1 METCVCKYC
10 RKMFQ
15 SSLRTT
21 VCDECVGA
29 DNKKF
34 EVIEQYLVDYPN
46 SNAIQI
52 SEALEISVHDVLR
65 YVDEGRLMISK
76 GRFEALKDE

>member
-1 METCVCKYC
+1 METCVSKYC
-10 RKMFQ
+10 IKMFQ
-15 SSLRTT
+15 SALRTT

>member
-10 RKMFQ
+10 HKMFQ
-15 SSLRTT
+15 SPLRTM
-21 VCDECVGA
+21 VCDECIGA